1 MFNEENKD
9 FISLEKDREEST
21 LTPLEV
27 SHNHKHNIGCDCC
40 GTKTKDMSK
49 LWLGISIAL
58 TCILMIVGL
67 CSVGSNKESV
77 EIFKSDLA
85 GDRAVVTTVNG
96 DGKIY
101 SASEIYANNINSVV
115 AIQTEVVT
123 TNIFGQKIGG
133 AAAGSG
139 FIISDNGY
147 VLTNAHVV
155 SDASSIKVI
164 MSDKTEYKA
173 TVVGSEEESDVA
185 VLKLESDKTFTPVIL
200 GDSDKMIIGEDVVA
214 IGNPLGELTFSIT
227 KGIVSALNRTIQV
240 DAYTTLNMFQV
251 DCAVNE
257 GNSGGPIFN
266 MYGEVIGI
274 VSAKYASET
283 IEGLGFCIPINDVSN
298 IVTDLIDYGKVT
310 NKAYMGISVTDVDEK
325 MVSQYKMVKGAYIA
339 TIEKGSCAEKAGL
352 KIGDII
358 VKFDDKEVKSVSELL
373 SFKKNYRAGDSA
385 KLQVWRSGEY
395 KDITIVFDEYD
406 EETVKA
412 LEEEQNKELQEQLP
426 QEYQQYPDNYG
437 RDELEDFFWDFFAD
451 EFGY

>member
-1 MFNEENKD
+1 
-9 FISLEKDREEST
+9 
-21 LTPLEV
+21 
-27 SHNHKHNIGCDCC
+27 
-40 GTKTKDMSK
+40 
-49 LWLGISIAL
+49 
-58 TCILMIVGL
+58 
-67 CSVGSNKESV
+67 
-77 EIFKSDLA
+77 
-85 GDRAVVTTVNG
+85 
-96 DGKIY
+96 
-101 SASEIYANNINSVV
+101 
-115 AIQTEVVT
+115 
-123 TNIFGQKIGG
+123 
-133 AAAGSG
+133 
-139 FIISDNGY
+139 
-147 VLTNAHVV
+147 
-155 SDASSIKVI
+155 
-164 MSDKTEYKA
+164 MSDKSEYKA
-173 TVVGSEEESDVA
+173 TIVGSEEESDVA
-185 VLKLESDKTFTPVIL
+185 VLKIESENKFKPVIL
-200 GDSDKMIIGEDVVA
+200 GDSDKMIIGEDIVA

-227 KGIVSALNRTIQV
+227 KGIVSALDRSIQV

-274 VSAKYASET
+274 VSAKYASST

-298 IVTDLIDYGKVT
+298 IITDLIDYGKVR
-310 NKAYMGISVTDVDEK
+310 NKAYMGISITDVDER
-325 MVSQYKMVKGAYIA
+325 MVSQYKMVKGAYIS

-395 KDITIVFDEYD
+395 EYITIVFDEYD

-437 RDELEDFFWDFFAD
+437 RDELEDFFWDFFAE